1 MTSNSGPTLERIAR
15 RVSVPEPAYE
25 RLLRRRDRKRRNQ
38 RITAGVVG
46 IAVFVAAVWIV
57 TSGGVF
63 NRTQTGVV
71 PGGAGTGPAE
81 TGPAE
86 TGPAGSGDPGDP
98 FSVGDGFVGLPPE
111 SAALSEPVTGELVAS
126 DDDYRWH
133 VRVYADGR
141 LIWQHGDSLWLERR
155 LTPQGVDLLRSQPD
169 LVGEFDSLP
178 ESVWEENQAKQYVAA
193 RYGVCTSQEGIRS
206 LPQRALDLLGDLS
219 NDQAIERG
227 EVEFFAGD
235 TGSRC
240 PAVTVEEARQLDEI
254 LRENGFR
261 RTEESGE
268 SVWYEFQDLN
278 PYIVVTGLLPDGTL
292 AQSGGA

>member
-1 MTSNSGPTLERIAR
+1 MTSNSHPTLERIAR
-15 RVSVPEPAYE
+15 RVSAPEPAYE

-46 IAVFVAAVWIV
+46 IAVFVVAVWVV

-63 NRTQTGVV
+63 TRTQTEVV
-71 PGGAGTGPAE
+71 PGGAGTGTAE

-86 TGPAGSGDPGDP
+86 TGNPRDP

-111 SAALSEPVTGELVAS
+111 SVRLSEPVTGELVAS

-141 LIWQHGDSLWLERR
+141 LIWQHGESVWLERR
-155 LTPQGVDLLRSQPD
+155 LTPQGVDLLRSRPD
-169 LVGEFDSLP
+169 LVREFDSLP
-178 ESVWEENQAKQYVAA
+178 ESAWEDNQARQYVAA

-206 LPQRALDLLGDLS
+206 LPQPARDLLGDLS

-268 SVWYEFQDLN
+268 SVWYEFQNLN

-292 AQSGGA
+292 AQSGGG

>member
-15 RVSVPEPAYE
+15 RIPVPEPAYE

-38 RITAGVVG
+38 RIAAGVVG
-46 IAVFVAAVWIV
+46 IAVFVASVLVV
-57 TSGGVF
+57 TTGLPF
-63 NRTQTGVV
+63 DRTQTDVA
-71 PGGAGTGPAE
+71 PGGAGTGPVE
-81 TGPAE
+81 TGPSE
-86 TGPAGSGDPGDP
+86 TGPTRSGDPGDP

-111 SAALSEPVTGELVAS
+111 SATLSEPVTGELVAS

-141 LIWQHGDSLWLERR
+141 LIWQHDGSLWLERR

-169 LVGEFDSLP
+169 LVREFDSLP
-178 ESVWEENQAKQYVAA
+178 ASAWEDTHAKQYVAA

-206 LPQRALDLLGDLS
+206 LPQPAMDLLGDLT

-240 PAVTVEEARQLDEI
+240 PAVTVEEARQLDKI

-278 PYIVVTGLLPDGTL
+278 PYVVVTGLLPDGTL
-292 AQSGGA
+292 AQSGGG